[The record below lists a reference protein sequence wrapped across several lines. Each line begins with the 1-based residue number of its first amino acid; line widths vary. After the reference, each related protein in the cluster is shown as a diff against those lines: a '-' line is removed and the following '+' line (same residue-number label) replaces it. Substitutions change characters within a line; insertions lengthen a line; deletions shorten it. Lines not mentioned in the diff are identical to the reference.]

1 MQTQHV
7 LFVGDAGQAA
17 GARAHIILPPPK
29 VAPLHEVFAETMLE
43 DSSAHQRR
51 SALDWLVSV
60 SIHFLILALL
70 LILPLYFTTQLDFQ
84 KLNLT
89 FLAAP
94 ATHLVAPPLA
104 PMTHSTSLRPAR
116 LAPERVLTPG
126 QLTAPAF
133 IPKVVAAVSSG
144 AVAPP
149 DELLLG
155 IPGGMP
161 GEQVAGLPGGAT
173 GNVLKDAPP
182 PVAPPAEK
190 QKSPVFLGA
199 NVKPP
204 RLLFGPEPVYPILA
218 RQAKLSGIVVIVA
231 IIDEQGKVTGMR
243 VISGFPILIPA
254 AMSAVSKR
262 RYEPTIVNGQPTAI
276 DLKLEISFNFS

>member
-1 MQTQHV
+1 MQTRHV
-7 LFVGDAGQAA
+7 LFVGDADQAA

-29 VAPLHEVFAETMLE
+29 VASLHELFAETILE
-43 DSSAHQRR
+43 DTSTYQRR

-60 SIHFLILALL
+60 GIHFLILALL
-70 LILPLYFTTQLDFQ
+70 LILPLYFTTRLDFQ

-94 ATHLVAPPLA
+94 ATHLIAPPVA
-104 PMTHSTSLRPAR
+104 PMTHSNPLRPAR
-116 LAPERVLTPG
+116 VVPARVLTPG
-126 QLTAPAF
+126 QLTMPAF
-133 IPKVVAAVSSG
+133 IPKVIATVSSS
-144 AVAPP
+144 AVTPP
-149 DELLLG
+149 DEPLMG

-161 GEQVAGLPGGAT
+161 GEQVAGLFGGAT

-182 PVAPPAEK
+182 PAAPPAEK

-218 RQAKLSGIVVIVA
+218 RQVKLSGIVVIEA

-254 AMSAVSKR
+254 ALSAVSKR
-262 RYEPTIVNGQPTAI
+262 RYEPTIVNGQPTSI